1 MEKISHYCQ
10 KCRAA
15 NPPGE
20 RNCRACGTRLMIV
33 VFPPAVRH
41 DEGVVP
47 SYYEDHL
54 LERVSL
60 LELQLA
66 QALEKI
72 GMITAFFARE
82 AKELKKD
89 QKFIRAFS
97 DALKGANPQL
107 ADQLTRAE
115 RDNKNASEEIR
126 KIENAQRNRFI
137 DDVLKRHEQPNAP
150 LFSHLL
156 HEGIRLL
163 EAKEE
168 RQAFQMLERAAL
180 LSPQNFRLLE
190 FVGESFYRADK
201 INEARKYLER
211 AFDIAPESEK
221 NLLLLGAI
229 YADAGETKKARKFLS
244 IVANDEK
251 TSLLVHF
258 AWGMTAAS
266 EANWTESLAA
276 FRQAL
281 TVLPQSAEL
290 NYLVGCV
297 YFQLERHDSALQFF
311 RKATRADQ
319 NFSDARFMQSVIYKI
334 SGNGGGEKKALAG
347 LTEKMESGAQC
358 AAFLNGKREIDEM
371 QRLTSLPFQHFKK
384 TKKNLL
390 TGGAPRLNRFFREQI
405 LRAIEPETS

>member
-15 NPPGE
+15 NPVGE
-20 RNCRACGTRLMIV
+20 RNCRHCGTRLMIV
-33 VFPPAVRH
+33 VFPPALRH
-41 DEGVVP
+41 DEGIVP
-47 SYYEDHL
+47 TFYEDHL

-66 QALEKI
+66 QAIEKI
-72 GMITAFFARE
+72 GMITQFFARE

-97 DALKGANPQL
+97 DALKDANPQL
-107 ADQLTRAE
+107 AEELNRTE
-115 RDNKNASEEIR
+115 GDNKNEAEETR
-126 KIENAQRNRFI
+126 QSENAQNRFI
-137 DDVLKRHEQPNAP
+137 NDILTRHEQPNAP

-180 LSPQNFRLLE
+180 LSPQNAALLA

-201 INEARKYLER
+201 INEAKKYLEQ
-211 AFDIAPESEK
+211 AFESAPNDEK
-221 NLLLLGAI
+221 VLLLLGTI
-229 YADAGETKKARKFLS
+229 YADAGEAEKGRKFLS
-244 IVANDEK
+244 VLANDEE

-258 AWGMTAAS
+258 EWGLLAAS

-281 TVLPQSAEL
+281 TSAPQSAEL

-297 YFQLERHDSALQFF
+297 YFQLERPDAALQFF
-311 RKATRADQ
+311 RKATRADR

-334 SGNGGGEKKALAG
+334 RGDEVSEKQALAG

-358 AAFLNGKREIDEM
+358 STYLSGKKQVDEQ
-371 QRLTSLPFQHFKK
+371 QRTALPFQHLKG

-405 LRAIEPETS
+405 LRAIELKTS

>member
-1 MEKISHYCQ
+1 
-10 KCRAA
+10 
-15 NPPGE
+15 
-20 RNCRACGTRLMIV
+20 MIV
-33 VFPPAVRH
+33 VFPPALRH
-41 DEGVVP
+41 DEGIVP
-47 SYYEDHL
+47 TFYEDHL

-66 QALEKI
+66 QAIEKI
-72 GMITAFFARE
+72 GMITQFFARE

-97 DALKGANPQL
+97 DALKDANPQL
-107 ADQLTRAE
+107 ADELKRAE
-115 RDNKNASEEIR
+115 LDNKNASEETL
-126 KIENAQRNRFI
+126 KIENAQNRFI
-137 DDVLKRHEQPNAP
+137 NDVLKRHEQPNAP

-163 EAKEE
+163 EAREE

-180 LSPQNFRLLE
+180 LSPQNVALTT
-190 FVGESFYRADK
+190 FVGENFYRADK
-201 INEARKYLER
+201 INEAKKYLEQ
-211 AFDIAPESEK
+211 AFECAPDDEK
-221 NLLLLGAI
+221 ILLLLGTI
-229 YADAGETKKARKFLS
+229 YADAGEAEKARKFLS
-244 IVANDEK
+244 VLANDDE

-258 AWGMTAAS
+258 AWGMLSAS

-281 TVLPQSAEL
+281 TNSPQSAEL

-297 YFQLERHDSALQFF
+297 YFQLERPDAALQFF
-311 RKATRADQ
+311 RKAARADR

-334 SGNGGGEKKALAG
+334 RGDEVNEKKALAG

-358 AAFLNGKREIDEM
+358 SAYLNGKKQIDK
-371 QRLTSLPFQHFKK
+371 QFTALPFEHLKGA
-384 TKKNLL
+384 KKNLL

-405 LRAIEPETS
+405 LRAIELKTS